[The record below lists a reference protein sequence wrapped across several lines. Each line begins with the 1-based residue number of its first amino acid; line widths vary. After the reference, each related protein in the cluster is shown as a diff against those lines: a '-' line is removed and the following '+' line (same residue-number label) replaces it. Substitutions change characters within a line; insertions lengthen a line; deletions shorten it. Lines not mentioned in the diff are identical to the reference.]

1 MRCLPSSSSSH
12 THSCV
17 WWCVY
22 LACVCVSSVVVSFPR
37 LFWLVDG
44 SGWLPLPP
52 VRVCAS
58 RQRRKEAEGSIGLAQ
73 VGHQGRVKWREGNGV
88 TYHNH
93 PMDKSNK
100 TRVQHCTLYTHTK
113 HKFNAHAMEMW
124 RVLSPWNTRVK
135 LSFWCWKAVG
145 RKKVGLA
152 RHVWRDTH
160 APDDRDRG
168 MWG

>member
-44 SGWLPLPP
+44 CLCLPSVCVLP
-52 VRVCAS
+52 
-58 RQRRKEAEGSIGLAQ
+58 G
-73 VGHQGRVKWREGNGV
+73 REGRRRREALDWPRSGIRAGSNGGREMGSPI
-88 TYHNH
+88 TTIPWTNLIK
-93 PMDKSNK
+93 PGSN
-100 TRVQHCTLYTHTK
+100 TVHTK

-152 RHVWRDTH
+152 RHVWRDPH